1 MGHTAHKRD
10 CFKTGAP
17 YGIHTGCY
25 GLHVGP
31 LSPIYM
37 VCWWATDMVT
47 WSPHGSDSVGK
58 WAITWLNVIFRNK
71 LESLYSLLSPE
82 YDHWCANN
90 DSLMHYID
98 ISQRPNLMPMPFI
111 CALVVL
117 SRYSCGPYCSQSGID
132 SRQIRPVGSI
142 RAFMVCTWAT
152 LHVHMVCRWATG
164 MVPIWV

>member
-1 MGHTAHKRD
+1 MWAILLTRGIVSRRARHMGSIRAVMVCMWAH
-10 CFKTGAP
+10 CPQFTWYVG
-17 YGIHTGCY
+17 
-25 GLHVGP
+25 GP
-31 LSPIYM
+31 L
-37 VCWWATDMVT
+37 T

-142 RAFMVCTWAT
+142 RAFMVYTWAT